1 MGSKLVCKN
10 NLMFLKGT
18 TNRVKILDSFENEET
33 KTNNQKSNKN
43 RLKEFYTGIVLLSL
57 FMQ

>member
-1 MGSKLVCKN
+1 MGSKLVRKN
-10 NLMFLKGT
+10 NLMFLKG